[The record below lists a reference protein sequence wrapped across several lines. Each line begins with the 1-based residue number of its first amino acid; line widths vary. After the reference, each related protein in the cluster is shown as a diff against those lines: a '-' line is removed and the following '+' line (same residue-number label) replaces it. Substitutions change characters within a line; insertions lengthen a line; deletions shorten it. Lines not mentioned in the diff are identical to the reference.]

1 MGIMSRIIYLVTK
14 IILRI
19 YLPNPLSLTKKIQTI
34 FESQVRDA
42 LRDNEKI
49 IYQATPIFRGNE
61 LMARGINLQAVSSDG
76 SLDFNVYLFNVQ
88 PGYVF
93 NYHNGR
99 AKVDHQMR
107 VNSKMG
113 V

>member
-1 MGIMSRIIYLVTK
+1 
-14 IILRI
+14 
-19 YLPNPLSLTKKIQTI
+19 
-34 FESQVRDA
+34 
-42 LRDNEKI
+42 
-49 IYQATPIFRGNE
+49 
-61 LMARGINLQAVSSDG
+61 MARGINLQAVSSDG

-113 V
+113 I